1 MRFLK
6 KHWSNIL
13 FLLILALFFIPQ
25 TRMFIQVNL
34 QRLFSFSPS
43 VNAVEDQPKL
53 HDYHWSLKTL
63 VGVDANLANSKN
75 KVVVVNV
82 WATWCPPCVAEMPSL
97 QKLYSQFK
105 NDVDFYF
112 VSDEKK
118 ERLIQFLQINNYD
131 FPVYMPLG
139 LAPEKLQTKSLPTT
153 YIISKDGNI
162 VVDNMGAADWDSD
175 TVVDL
180 LNILVNNETP
190 D

>member
-1 MRFLK
+1 MHFLK

-43 VNAVEDQPKL
+43 VNAVGDQPKL
-53 HDYHWSLKTL
+53 DDYHWSLTTL

-112 VSDEKK
+112 VSEEKK

-131 FPVYMPLG
+131 FPVYTPLG
-139 LAPEKLQTKSLPTT
+139 LAPEKLQTKSLPST

-162 VVDNMGAADWDSD
+162 VVDKKGVADWDSG

-180 LNILVNNETP
+180 LNTLVNNETP